1 MDPIGIVIFIIFLL
15 LMLAAIV
22 LPQLQKNRDERK

>member
-15 LMLAAIV
+15 LMLAAIIM
-22 LPQLQKNRDERK
+22 PRLQKNRDQRK